1 MEKLNDLL
9 SKIKSAHILDWKD
22 IDNFVEELRTSSLN
36 VINYSKA
43 EFQGSLS
50 KGVAFITFDFGI
62 DGVSIEIFKYA
73 QCLEQILSSDKNKV
87 PLHFIS
93 GDFHDKAD
101 VVLKPHWKRF
111 LISGTNGWSKW
122 DKGTWFSKLY
132 YENMPEGSDVSKEVA
147 SEMWKQA
154 SVFAEKLGKYLVK
167 NNIPILIPVNVPSN
181 PGNFAVM
188 LAITMVTEAL
198 GIYVISS
205 NHDYYWEGGKA
216 LSEKSEGEEPGPRDH
231 FFKNIENKPFY
242 SLFEKLFPW
251 KGKRWVYVNINTP
264 QTKILTEKF
273 GFDKTKVFELGT
285 SISDDFFAEFDEKDQ
300 RLARR
305 KMAYILSDGQP
316 LIKTIPVSGHLQTL
330 EHWMSNQHP
339 LICSFKEKA
348 TVDITADKIIYCLQP
363 TRVVGRKRIELDLVM
378 LKALM
383 HHKAFRDVFEN
394 DEDYQLVLHI
404 TGPVPI
410 EHQLDLEKVLN
421 AYLEL
426 CDSLPANMAKR
437 IFIAFSVG
445 TEDHPSLKANGL
457 TPLNIEQIYRLA
469 TVILFPS
476 QTEGRGL
483 PIIESSACGVPI
495 ICSRYYPQEVFAEVV
510 GEGLP
515 EEQQI
520 KYLLFPEKNY
530 STDFLNFA
538 TELMLYP
545 EKSKNIRDHNKQ
557 AVRSRYSM
565 EMISKK
571 FSTFFEVLRN
581 IK

>member
-1 MEKLNDLL
+1 M
-9 SKIKSAHILDWKD
+9 
-22 IDNFVEELRTSSLN
+22 
-36 VINYSKA
+36 
-43 EFQGSLS
+43 
-50 KGVAFITFDFGI
+50 TF
-62 DGVSIEIFKYA
+62 
-73 QCLEQILSSDKNKV
+73 
-87 PLHFIS
+87 
-93 GDFHDKAD
+93 
-101 VVLKPHWKRF
+101 
-111 LISGTNGWSKW
+111 
-122 DKGTWFSKLY
+122 
-132 YENMPEGSDVSKEVA
+132 
-147 SEMWKQA
+147 
-154 SVFAEKLGKYLVK
+154 
-167 NNIPILIPVNVPSN
+167 
-181 PGNFAVM
+181 
-188 LAITMVTEAL
+188 
-198 GIYVISS
+198 
-205 NHDYYWEGGKA
+205 
-216 LSEKSEGEEPGPRDH
+216 
-231 FFKNIENKPFY
+231 
-242 SLFEKLFPW
+242 
-251 KGKRWVYVNINTP
+251 
-264 QTKILTEKF
+264 
-273 GFDKTKVFELGT
+273 
-285 SISDDFFAEFDEKDQ
+285 
-300 RLARR
+300 
-305 KMAYILSDGQP
+305 ILSDGHP
-316 LIKTIPVSGHLQTL
+316 IVKTVPITDHLNSL
-330 EHWMSNQHP
+330 KKWMAKQHP
-339 LICSFKEKA
+339 LVCSYKGEATLDISTEK
-348 TVDITADKIIYCLQP
+348 TIYCLQP

-394 DEDYQLVLHI
+394 DEDYQLILHI

-410 EHQLDLEKVLN
+410 EHQKDLEKVLN

-445 TEDHPSLKANGL
+445 TEDHSSLKTNGL

-530 STDFLNFA
+530 STDFLNSA
-538 TELMLYP
+538 AELMLYP

-565 EMISKK
+565 EMINKK